1 MGPQKNFSP
10 RAGFEPRTFGT
21 QGENATTP
29 PRDSKL
35 HEKKYYFAH
44 WTRRFKFCPKCPYH
58 TQNEHI
64 VYAQVLKTSLGCI
77 VVLKLQHNF
86 ENQNNQQRRKL
97 FLILKVICTKVW

>member
-1 MGPQKNFSP
+1 MGPQKNLSP
-10 RAGFEPRTFGT
+10 LAGFEPRTFGT

-35 HEKKYYFAH
+35 HEKKYYFAR

-64 VYAQVLKTSLGCI
+64 VAVC
-77 VVLKLQHNF
+77 
-86 ENQNNQQRRKL
+86 
-97 FLILKVICTKVW
+97 LIAHPASGSQLHAC